1 MPEVLLYGPIESYT
15 VPDIIKEIDE
25 HAEAD
30 ELTMRINSGG
40 GSPEYGWGVIAK
52 FAEFT
57 GKKRIANDGKAFSMA
72 AFASLYTE
80 QENVECLDVTE
91 FMYHRAAYPSWFES
105 NAEFFTDEL
114 RGNLERI
121 NKNLEAAF
129 RNRVDVAKFEQL
141 KGVKVKDMFSMGSR
155 VDVFLSAQEAKTVG
169 IVGKINKITPSK
181 RAELNASFASVSA
194 KYNVEVPEIA
204 KPEQE
209 EKEASTYSS
218 NQNNDKMN
226 IEELKT
232 KHPTVYA
239 EVLALGKSEGI
250 TEGAEAERDRVGAWS
265 AFAKADPEAVQ
276 AGIKS
281 GKNISQTEMA
291 ELTVKLAS
299 AGKIE
304 EIEKEEKDKPGASAA
319 TDKPDATVEP
329 TAAQKLEA
337 DVMGKLNIKKD

>member
-121 NKNLEAAF
+121 NKNLEVAF

-181 RAELNASFASVSA
+181 RAELNASSASISA
-194 KYNVEVPEIA
+194 KYNAEVPVIA

-209 EKEASTYSS
+209 EKKASTYSS

-304 EIEKEEKDKPGASAA
+304 EIEKEEKDKPGASTA